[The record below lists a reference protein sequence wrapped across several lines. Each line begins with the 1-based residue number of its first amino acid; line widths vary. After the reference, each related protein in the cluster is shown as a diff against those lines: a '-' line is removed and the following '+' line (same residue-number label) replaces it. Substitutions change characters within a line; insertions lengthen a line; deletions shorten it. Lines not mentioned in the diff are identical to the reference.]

1 MSEINYDQS
10 GSNSNS
16 EEVGELYPNNEPSKL
31 KL

>member
-1 MSEINYDQS
+1 MPEINYDQS

-16 EEVGELYPNNEPSKL
+16 EEVGELYPNNEPSEL